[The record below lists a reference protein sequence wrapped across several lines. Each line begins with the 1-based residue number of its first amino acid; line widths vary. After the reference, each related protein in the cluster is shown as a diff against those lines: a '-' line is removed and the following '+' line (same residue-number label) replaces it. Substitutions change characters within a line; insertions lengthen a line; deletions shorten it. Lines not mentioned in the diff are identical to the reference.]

1 MSAFDYTAL
10 ANASS
15 KRVARASFLVLD
27 QLQATAPHERPLAA
41 AAVFLLICERYGMA
55 AQDVFVAIK
64 NLLNDE
70 RHGGQEQFRAIRA
83 YVEHEMQ

>member
-1 MSAFDYTAL
+1 VSAFDYGAL

-27 QLQATAPHERPLAA
+27 QLQQFAAHEQPLAA
-41 AAVFLLICERYGMA
+41 AAVFLLICEKHGVPV
-55 AQDVFVAIK
+55 QEVFVAIK

-83 YVEHEMQ
+83 YIENELK